1 MSEIKQLVNFL
12 SMRRLNLLAS
22 VLFLASI
29 IIRSR
34 LLWLVFFVSWELL
47 LIRLFISQRK
57 ENEYLFSYTFLAA
70 FIAVLCLNI
79 WVVISWI

>member
-1 MSEIKQLVNFL
+1 MTEVKQLVNFL
-12 SMRRLNLLAS
+12 SIRRLNLLTS
-22 VLFLASI
+22 LLFFASI
-29 IIRSR
+29 LIKSR
-34 LLWLVFFVSWELL
+34 LLWLVFFISWELL

-57 ENEYLFSYTFLAA
+57 ENKYLFSYTFLAA